1 MSSPRT
7 LFEKIWA
14 DHVIVVS
21 PQGEEL
27 LYVDFNLINEGQS
40 FLAFDQLRMEG
51 RTSRCPQQHLAVT
64 DHYLPTINRALGTA
78 GMANPEI
85 RRVVEMLDE
94 NCDGI

>member
-1 MSSPRT
+1 MTART

-40 FLAFDQLRMEG
+40 FLAFDQLRENAIRKPWIAAAADAFDLATPVVHRGEG
-51 RTSRCPQQHLAVT
+51 FLHNG
-64 DHYLPTINRALGTA
+64 LPAC
-78 GMANPEI
+78 
-85 RRVVEMLDE
+85 RRYQILLSV
-94 NCDGI
+94 G